1 MFAEGNAKVD
11 MDGNMRVPVKGDFR
25 FRHGKRWKVEVVMT
39 EHMGAALPIPKV
51 YLRQE

>member
-1 MFAEGNAKVD
+1 MLAEVEVD

-25 FRHGKRWKVEVVMT
+25 LRGGKSWKVEVVMA
-39 EHMGAALPIPKV
+39 EHTGTALPIPKV

>member
-1 MFAEGNAKVD
+1 MFAEGKAKVD

-25 FRHGKRWKVEVVMT
+25 FRDGKHWEVEALMT
-39 EHMGAALPIPKV
+39 EHMGTALPIPKV